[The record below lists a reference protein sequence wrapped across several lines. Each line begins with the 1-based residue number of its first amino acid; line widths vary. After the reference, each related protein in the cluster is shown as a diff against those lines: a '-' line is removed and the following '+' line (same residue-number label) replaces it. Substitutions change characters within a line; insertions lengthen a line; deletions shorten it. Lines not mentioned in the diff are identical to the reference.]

1 MVVRKGLGA
10 SKLPKQLCSA
20 LRPGRGYCRTRF
32 HVCQL
37 IIGKRIALYLKRD
50 YRKKNPSKVDDNKT
64 DTYKDRSNAAAN
76 KERDV

>member
-1 MVVRKGLGA
+1 MAQRAKAGPRV
-10 SKLPKQLCSA
+10 LPNTFSRL
-20 LRPGRGYCRTRF
+20 PTHCREEN
-32 HVCQL
+32 C
-37 IIGKRIALYLKRD
+37 IAPKRD